1 MDRQH
6 VLTVTKADLDIQTFR
21 AGGPGGQHQNKTDSA
36 VRIIHRE
43 SGAVGE
49 SRSDRSQH
57 VNKRLAFRRMTES
70 LKFRAWIARKA
81 AEAREGQSLEEKVDE
96 MLKPENLRVEGLEG
110 EAWVE
115 IPN

>member
-1 MDRQH
+1 MNRQH

-21 AGGPGGQHQNKTDSA
+21 AGGPGGQHQNKTNSA

-70 LKFRAWIARKA
+70 PKFRAWVARRA
-81 AEAREGQSLEEKVDE
+81 AEAREGQSLEQKVDE
-96 MLKPENLRVEGLEG
+96 MLKPENLRVEGFKDG
-110 EAWVE
+110 EWIDAV
-115 IPN
+115 